1 MKINRYEMNAYLSQ
15 TVLVFKQTL
24 FYLSNRMEKAERLV
38 LPPTSLRMR
47 TDNAPQSGGHLRG
60 QQPSRGQ
67 PNLQV

>member
-1 MKINRYEMNAYLSQ
+1 MKINRYEMNAYFNQ

-38 LPPTSLRMR
+38 LRMQ
-47 TDNAPQSGGHLRG
+47 TDNAPQSAVSGGLLRG
-60 QQPSRGQ
+60 QQQPSRGQ